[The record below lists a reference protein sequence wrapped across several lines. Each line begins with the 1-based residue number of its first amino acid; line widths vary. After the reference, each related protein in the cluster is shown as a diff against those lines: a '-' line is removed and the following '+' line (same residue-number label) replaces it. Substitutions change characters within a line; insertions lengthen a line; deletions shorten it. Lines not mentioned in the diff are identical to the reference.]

1 MEPLDENPPTGRRQ
15 RPRTPVEER
24 SQRMHRFSGRLLA
37 ALDDA
42 TAGGVENVAL
52 GCLSAREAA
61 ETVLELRE
69 VVARLQGLHLTV
81 LAHADAQKV
90 SARVDGPTT
99 VDTAAWLACA
109 GLTAPGSA
117 RREVELATA
126 VAGTCAA
133 TGSALLAGDIDAAQ
147 AEAIV
152 WSLSRL
158 PRWVKPEQREE
169 AEKAMLA
176 HALRFDAAQLR
187 RLGRR
192 LLRVIDPDGADEEEA
207 RLLQAEE
214 DDAARSTSLSMW
226 DDRRGTTH
234 LFAKM
239 PTRHGQMLRKVI
251 EAIANPQ
258 LPDAIS
264 RTDPAPDHSGILGD
278 DGVPPL
284 PARPVPEVLGEA
296 FCRLIETLDPD
307 TLPTSGGMNASVV
320 VTMTLETLRGGLAAA
335 TMDTGCDLSPGE
347 ARRMAC
353 SAGVIPMVL
362 GGKSEILDYGRRRRL
377 HTKPQR
383 LAMAVR
389 QSFRCAAEG
398 CTRPSAWCDAH
409 HLVPW
414 SCDGETN
421 LDDGA
426 LLCAR
431 HHTLAHHPDYHL
443 ERRPGF
449 RVSISR
455 RPRQSP
461 RRQ

>member
-1 MEPLDENPPTGRRQ
+1 MEPLDATPPNGLRQ
-15 RPRTPVEER
+15 RSQTPVAER
-24 SQRMHRFSGRLLA
+24 SQRMHRFSGSLLA

-69 VVARLQGLHLTV
+69 VIARLQGLELTV
-81 LAHADAQKV
+81 LAYADAHEV
-90 SARVDGPTT
+90 SAQVDGPTT

-109 GLTAPGSA
+109 GLIAPGSA

-126 VAGTCAA
+126 VVGACAA

-147 AEAIV
+147 AEVVV
-152 WSLSRL
+152 WSVTRL
-158 PRWVKPEQREE
+158 PGWVTSEQRQV
-169 AEKAMLA
+169 AEKTMLA
-176 HALRFDAAQLR
+176 EALRLDAAQLR

-192 LLRVIDPDGADEEEA
+192 LLAVIDPDGAEA
-207 RLLQAEE
+207 AEAHRLQAEE

-226 DDRRGTTH
+226 DDRHGTTH
-234 LFAKM
+234 LFAKV

-264 RTDPAPDHSGILGD
+264 RTDPASAQPE
-278 DGVPPL
+278 PPK
-284 PARPVPEVLGEA
+284 RPVPEVLGEA

-320 VTMTLETLRGGLAAA
+320 VTMTLETLQGGLAAA

-362 GGKSEILDYGRRRRL
+362 GGTSEILDYGRRRRL
-377 HTKPQR
+377 HSKPQR

-455 RPRQSP
+455 RPRLSP

>member
-1 MEPLDENPPTGRRQ
+1 
-15 RPRTPVEER
+15 
-24 SQRMHRFSGRLLA
+24 MHRFSGSLLA

-69 VVARLQGLHLTV
+69 VVARLQGLQLTV
-81 LAHADAQKV
+81 LAHADAHKI
-90 SARVDGPTT
+90 SAQVDGPTT

-126 VAGTCAA
+126 VAASGACAA

-147 AEAIV
+147 AEVIV
-152 WSLSRL
+152 RSLTRL
-158 PRWVKPEQREE
+158 PRWVKPEKREE
-169 AEKAMLA
+169 AEQAMLA
-176 HALRFDAAQLR
+176 HVLRFDAVQLR
-187 RLGRR
+187 RLGRG

-214 DDAARSTSLSMW
+214 DDAAASTTLSMW

-234 LFAKM
+234 VFATM

-251 EAIANPQ
+251 EAVANPQ

-264 RTDPAPDHSGILGD
+264 RTDAAPAQPE
-278 DGVPPL
+278 PPR
-284 PARPVPEVLGEA
+284 RPVPQVLGEA
-296 FCRLIETLDPD
+296 FCRLVETLDPD
-307 TLPTSGGMNASVV
+307 TLPTSGGMSASVV
-320 VTMTLETLRGGLAAA
+320 VTMTIDTLLGGLGAA
-335 TMDTGCDLSPGE
+335 TMDTGADLSPGE

-353 SAGVIPMVL
+353 AAGVIPMVL
-362 GGKSEILDYGRRRRL
+362 GGTSEILDHGRKRRL
-377 HTKPQR
+377 HSKPQR

-398 CTRPSAWCDAH
+398 CTRPTAWCDAH

-414 SCDGETN
+414 SCDGDTN

-455 RPRQSP
+455 KPRLAP